1 MEIGWSGNARKRTQ
15 LAICLFCHF
24 YFWQISR
31 KFFYAILSFL
41 WILAMKCHD
50 THTTRNLAV
59 YCIVLLSDGTILSRS
74 SFSLL
79 VTFGGLLVPLAQSH
93 PFKTI
98 YTVKCCL
105 HTLHSS
111 GVYSYCNS
119 FHYCFFLSDSYNSL
133 LRIKIMKVFQCVVY
147 CWLLSLWL

>member
-1 MEIGWSGNARKRTQ
+1 MGRVDSFKFWVLVDFVEIGWSGNARKRSQ
-15 LAICLFCHF
+15 LAICLSCHF

-105 HTLHSS
+105 LFCYVNSSPNHTYL
-111 GVYSYCNS
+111 V
-119 FHYCFFLSDSYNSL
+119 
-133 LRIKIMKVFQCVVY
+133 R
-147 CWLLSLWL
+147 

>member
-1 MEIGWSGNARKRTQ
+1 MSSVGP
-15 LAICLFCHF
+15 LHF

-105 HTLHSS
+105 LFCYVNSSPNHTYL
-111 GVYSYCNS
+111 VRQVNRQN
-119 FHYCFFLSDSYNSL
+119 FFQIPNLCDT
-133 LRIKIMKVFQCVVY
+133 KIVCYIFSKIIQEITTSHQFQE
-147 CWLLSLWL
+147 WIS